1 MHSHP
6 RRIVICG
13 VVATVLL
20 GFGWI
25 VLFPE
30 EPKCDG
36 RSLTYWIG
44 ALGASD
50 ADEEAHAFAA
60 IEAIGT
66 NGLASIIYSLGTRDS
81 ALQFQF
87 LRLAQRIPFV
97 HPHFTTPHVRRQ
109 KAKEALFLCG
119 EDSLRASISDLVRL
133 SCDKDPG
140 VRLTAVEALSAFP
153 FNEITPMPALRAA
166 EQDPDSQVRAAAR
179 QAVASRRAVEKE
191 VQRLRELW
199 PNKRAALDAGR
210 TRGCHADHHWPGPSD
225 CDR

>member
-6 RRIVICG
+6 SRMIICG

-20 GFGWI
+20 SFVCI

-50 ADEEAHAFAA
+50 EDEEAHAFAA

-66 NGLASIIYSLGTRDS
+66 NGLPLIVSSLGTRDS

-97 HPHFTTPHVRRQ
+97 HPHFTTPHERRQ
-109 KAKEALFLCG
+109 KAKEALRQTERLVKAGKAKFV
-119 EDSLRASISDLVRL
+119 DWDDAQAILRR
-133 SCDKDPG
+133 
-140 VRLTAVEALSAFP
+140 R
-153 FNEITPMPALRAA
+153 
-166 EQDPDSQVRAAAR
+166 
-179 QAVASRRAVEKE
+179 VAKRR
-191 VQRLRELW
+191 
-199 PNKRAALDAGR
+199 
-210 TRGCHADHHWPGPSD
+210 
-225 CDR
+225 